1 MHRLLRPTN
10 QSEVYIED
18 RHITITTVG
27 IASLQANNKLKCAF
41 QLFAT
46 HRFVE
51 KITVE
56 CVQFITEEG
65 TRRIRKERLPTP
77 CSITP
82 SEASFQLPYP
92 SVKVVCFTDFKRFSI
107 PKICDSSAYC
117 VLTNFVVELRGCAM
131 NSVSILSLQQFL
143 RHLLHNLNRPV
154 FVQSLKRFNLTNQ
167 TAIQAD
173 LLELFK
179 P

>member
-1 MHRLLRPTN
+1 MVFGRKIFEKF
-10 QSEVYIED
+10 QMV
-18 RHITITTVG
+18 VM
-27 IASLQANNKLKCAF
+27 LK
-41 QLFAT
+41 
-46 HRFVE
+46 
-51 KITVE
+51 
-56 CVQFITEEG
+56 
-65 TRRIRKERLPTP
+65 
-77 CSITP
+77 S
-82 SEASFQLPYP
+82 
-92 SVKVVCFTDFKRFSI
+92 
-107 PKICDSSAYC
+107 DSSAYC